1 MTSFLTVTWNQKRS
15 IMQKLIGR
23 MKRER
28 ERERERRHSREFST
42 D

>member
-28 ERERERRHSREFST
+28 ERKRRNSREFST